1 MESEDR
7 GNLFAMHPLIELRP
21 TGTEVGG
28 LGLYATGL
36 IKEGETIW
44 AQPREEFEHQVH
56 TAEEIVTWEE
66 EKRMTM
72 LIYAFQVSRNQF
84 AGPCTRPEVESDAS
98 NFMNHSCDPT
108 TWYVSDSLMTA
119 RRDIQPGEEITFD
132 YGTSQTYHWPSS
144 IPEIGER
151 VKCFCGADNCRG
163 IITADD
169 WKKPELQKTYGRHF
183 LPYVLEMIDEYNS

>member
-1 MESEDR
+1 VATKAFAAGSLVYRGYAALLNTSSKDDRFTLNLYHEQQVQGSLHGLNANLPPVQVFSLDGLNSVKDYEDPS
-7 GNLFAMHPLIELRP
+7 LLIR
-21 TGTEVGG
+21 
-28 LGLYATGL
+28 
-36 IKEGETIW
+36 
-44 AQPREEFEHQVH
+44 QV
-56 TAEEIVTWEE
+56 
-66 EKRMTM
+66 
-72 LIYAFQVSRNQF
+72 YGFD
-84 AGPCTRPEVESDAS
+84 G
-98 NFMNHSCDPT
+98 FMNHSCDPT